1 MPAPPMMDLGSGMN
15 VQDTIQKL
23 LELERIPLQRMQAD
37 NQLSE
42 IKIHAWEE
50 TRNRVIVLQEKSR
63 IIYSFAGAFATRT
76 VSSSDPGAITGTA
89 APNVEAGR
97 TDIEVVQLA
106 THHQVRS
113 AAVGAD
119 EVLPAASFTIKVG
132 EKEKQ
137 FQFRG
142 GKMADL
148 FRQLRNEG
156 VELFDATAINP
167 EIGKQLFSLRSKQS
181 GERGRLIFADP
192 DGLLARIGLT
202 GGGEAATKT
211 EAVEQ
216 ALTPGGLAAF
226 TRETPNA
233 PDAKFQIA
241 TAPAGLELS
250 GRGAFAQAPGEL
262 PKNAS
267 LSVRLTALEAP
278 PAPAPANAPTP
289 ANPEPGAAEP
299 GAPAGDA
306 AQKPADSTPADTAAP
321 ASPASRE
328 RASIGPDIA
337 VQVGDVELRGY
348 NIERERSLDPAA
360 QKTEVAEEKKSEE
373 KPAES
378 PPPAAENA
386 PVQFGVGVVYME
398 NGELKRRE
406 IVREM
411 KAGAQ
416 PEEARLDLAG
426 LADIKQIYF
435 FSQGGRARFDALLLR
450 GEREVPAQT
459 ASNETTPAQDAL
471 LRINGVEVRRPDN
484 QGITDVMQ
492 GVSLNLNRATRGPV
506 QVQIDVN
513 SDDIVKQITE
523 WVQAYNELALFL
535 RENAKSGE
543 GAFRPL
549 AENEQPRPEALESR
563 GIFAADAT
571 IRQLIAGIRMSVAQ
585 SYPSTATPAFR
596 VLNDIG
602 IHSGEVGQSWED
614 IQYGLLQVN
623 EEKLRS
629 VLSQHPE
636 SVRELFASDSNEDN
650 LPDSGVAVSLEKL
663 LAPYSRRSGGLIS
676 ARIDV
681 LKEQIRAT
689 KERMTNKELAIKD
702 MEEKLRQ
709 RFGRMERMVQ
719 QNRQMGDYLRRNSPP
734 AGQ

>member
-50 TRNRVIVLQEKSR
+50 TRNRVIILQEKSR

-113 AAVGAD
+113 AAVAAD
-119 EVLPAASFTIKVG
+119 EVLPAARFTIKVG
-132 EKEKQ
+132 EKEKE

-142 GKMADL
+142 GKIADL

-167 EIGKQLFSLRSKQS
+167 EVGKQLFSLRSKQS
-181 GERGRLIFADP
+181 GERGRLVFADP

-216 ALTPGGLAAF
+216 PLAPGGLSAF
-226 TRETPNA
+226 LRDAPNA

-267 LSVRLTALEAP
+267 LSVRLSALEAP
-278 PAPAPANAPTP
+278 PPAQPASNAPDANSPGSPDAPAADGATEKPADAAAPAAPAP
-289 ANPEPGAAEP
+289 
-299 GAPAGDA
+299 
-306 AQKPADSTPADTAAP
+306 
-321 ASPASRE
+321 RE

-360 QKTEVAEEKKSEE
+360 EKSEVAEEKKPEE
-373 KPAES
+373 KPAETR
-378 PPPAAENA
+378 PPAAENA

-406 IVREM
+406 VLREM
-411 KAGAQ
+411 MAGAA
-416 PEEARLDLAG
+416 PEEVRVDLAG

-435 FSQGGRARFDALLLR
+435 FSQGGRARFDALMLR
-450 GEREVPAQT
+450 GEREVPAQA
-459 ASNETTPAQDAL
+459 ASNETTPARDAL

-484 QGITDVMQ
+484 IGLTDVMQ
-492 GVSLNLNRATRGPV
+492 GVSLNLNRPTSGPV
-506 QVQIDVN
+506 QIQIQVN

-623 EEKLRS
+623 EEKLRQ
-629 VLSQHPE
+629 VLGQHPE

>member
-50 TRNRVIVLQEKSR
+50 TRNRVIILQEKSR

-113 AAVGAD
+113 AAVAAD
-119 EVLPAASFTIKVG
+119 EVLPAARFTIKVG
-132 EKEKQ
+132 EKEKE

-142 GKMADL
+142 GKIADL

-167 EIGKQLFSLRSKQS
+167 EVGKQLFSLRSKQS
-181 GERGRLIFADP
+181 GERGRLVFADP

-216 ALTPGGLAAF
+216 PLAPGGLSAF
-226 TRETPNA
+226 LRDAPNA

-267 LSVRLTALEAP
+267 LSVRLSALEAP
-278 PAPAPANAPTP
+278 PPAQPASNAPDANSP
-289 ANPEPGAAEP
+289 ASPAAPSADGAAE
-299 GAPAGDA
+299 
-306 AQKPADSTPADTAAP
+306 KPADSAAPDAATPAP
-321 ASPASRE
+321 RE

-360 QKTEVAEEKKSEE
+360 ETSEVAEEKKPEE
-373 KPAES
+373 KPAEPQ
-378 PPPAAENA
+378 PPVAENA

-406 IVREM
+406 VLRDM
-411 KAGAQ
+411 MAGAA
-416 PEEARLDLAG
+416 PEEVRVDLGG

-435 FSQGGRARFDALLLR
+435 FTMGGRARFDALMLR
-450 GEREVPAQT
+450 GEREVPAQA
-459 ASNETTPAQDAL
+459 ASNETTPARDAL

-484 QGITDVMQ
+484 MGLTDVMQ
-492 GVSLNLNRATRGPV
+492 GVSLNLNRATSGPV
-506 QVQIDVN
+506 QIQIEVN

-623 EEKLRS
+623 EEKLRQ
-629 VLSQHPE
+629 VLGQHPE

-681 LKEQIRAT
+681 LKDQIRAT
-689 KERMTNKELAIKD
+689 KERMANKELAIKD
-702 MEEKLRQ
+702 MEDKLRQ

-719 QNRQMGDYLRRNSPP
+719 QNRQMGDYLRRNSPS

>member
-50 TRNRVIVLQEKSR
+50 TRNRVIILQEKSR

-113 AAVGAD
+113 AAVAAD
-119 EVLPAASFTIKVG
+119 EVLPAARFTIKVG
-132 EKEKQ
+132 EKEKE

-142 GKMADL
+142 GKIADL

-167 EIGKQLFSLRSKQS
+167 EVGKQLFSLRSKQS
-181 GERGRLIFADP
+181 GERGRLVFADP

-216 ALTPGGLAAF
+216 PLAPGGLSAF
-226 TRETPNA
+226 LRDAPNA

-267 LSVRLTALEAP
+267 LSVRLSALEAP
-278 PAPAPANAPTP
+278 PPAQPANNAPDANSPGSPDAPAAD
-289 ANPEPGAAEP
+289 GATE
-299 GAPAGDA
+299 
-306 AQKPADSTPADTAAP
+306 KPADAAAP
-321 ASPASRE
+321 AAPASRE

-360 QKTEVAEEKKSEE
+360 EKSEVAEEKKPEE
-373 KPAES
+373 KPAETR
-378 PPPAAENA
+378 PPAAENA

-406 IVREM
+406 VLREM
-411 KAGAQ
+411 MAGAA
-416 PEEARLDLAG
+416 PEEVRVDLAG

-435 FSQGGRARFDALLLR
+435 FTQGGRARFDALMLR
-450 GEREVPAQT
+450 GEREVPAQA
-459 ASNETTPAQDAL
+459 ASNETTPARDAL

-484 QGITDVMQ
+484 IGLTDVMQ
-492 GVSLNLNRATRGPV
+492 GVSLNLNRPTSGPV
-506 QVQIDVN
+506 QIQIQVN

-623 EEKLRS
+623 EEKLRQ
-629 VLSQHPE
+629 VLGQHPE